1 MQHVADGY
9 ALDID
14 VYLSAEERFITML
27 HRQGDEEE
35 NVLFLHRY
43 FTGQQPEPKYQPR
56 RQTAESFV
64 KILILDMS
72 KFV

>member
-1 MQHVADGY
+1 MCDAMQHVADGY

-35 NVLFLHRY
+35 NVLFLHCTSQVNNLNQNISRA
-43 FTGQQPEPKYQPR
+43 GKLLNR
-56 RQTAESFV
+56 
-64 KILILDMS
+64 L
-72 KFV
+72 

>member
-35 NVLFLHRY
+35 NVPFLHR
-43 FTGQQPEPKYQPR
+43 TSQVNNLNQNISRAGKLLNR
-56 RQTAESFV
+56 
-64 KILILDMS
+64 L
-72 KFV
+72 

>member
-1 MQHVADGY
+1 MCDAMQHVADGY

-35 NVLFLHRY
+35 NVLFLHR
-43 FTGQQPEPKYQPR
+43 TSQVNNLNQNISRAGKLLNR
-56 RQTAESFV
+56 
-64 KILILDMS
+64 L
-72 KFV
+72 

>member
-35 NVLFLHRY
+35 NVLFLHR
-43 FTGQQPEPKYQPR
+43 TSQVNNLNQNISR
-56 RQTAESFV
+56 A
-64 KILILDMS
+64 S
-72 KFV
+72 KLLNRL

>member
-35 NVLFLHRY
+35 NVLFLHR
-43 FTGQQPEPKYQPR
+43 TSQVNNLNQNISRAGKLLNR
-56 RQTAESFV
+56 
-64 KILILDMS
+64 L
-72 KFV
+72 

>member
-35 NVLFLHRY
+35 NVLFLHR
-43 FTGQQPEPKYQPR
+43 TLQVNNLNQNISRAGKLLNR
-56 RQTAESFV
+56 
-64 KILILDMS
+64 L
-72 KFV
+72 

>member
-1 MQHVADGY
+1 MCDAMQHVADGY

-35 NVLFLHRY
+35 NVLFLHR
-43 FTGQQPEPKYQPR
+43 TSQVNNLNQIISRAGKLLNR
-56 RQTAESFV
+56 
-64 KILILDMS
+64 L
-72 KFV
+72 